1 MASSYILRYHLLSV
15 IARRMKSLKV
25 KTPEF
30 VFNAYLLP
38 DVKQK
43 VQVASA
49 DWDGKRWNNE
59 NSSILLVFLTMY
71 T

>member
-1 MASSYILRYHLLSV
+1 
-15 IARRMKSLKV
+15 MKSLKV

-30 VFNAYLLP
+30 VLNAYLLT